1 MLNPK
6 IINQYKNKKVDA
18 ASDMPDIRSKNI
30 LMGFWH
36 NWPSEPGQGYQ
47 QGLFKEMQLTDIPEA
62 YNVVA
67 VAFMKGAGIPT
78 FKPYNLSDEA
88 FRAQVAALNAQG
100 RAVLIS
106 LGGADA
112 HIELHAGQ
120 EEPLAYEII
129 RLVEVYGFDG
139 LDIDLEQAAI
149 TFADNRTVLPAAL
162 RMVRE
167 HYETEGKHFIISMA
181 PEFPYL
187 RASKKLPA
195 LKEITTYFPI
205 LKEFVTFLESFRS
218 GGAYLAYINALED
231 IYDFIAPQ
239 YYNQGGDGVWVEEL
253 NLLVTQNNDA
263 HKKAFLYY
271 LTDSLIHGTRGF
283 TKIPA
288 DRLAIGLP
296 TNNDAAA
303 NGYVINPQDVKN
315 ALQELEDAGNPIRGL
330 MTWSVNWDAG
340 KDKTGKDYNWEF
352 VNRYG
357 YLTGGETPVPD
368 KPPVP
373 ADLTLSWQTKDSVT
387 LIWRLSEGTHPIRVY
402 NLFRNGTPVGD
413 PTAPPFVDTDVS
425 PGAVYDYQISA
436 TDIEGNTSDLS
447 QVLTVYMD
455 HDQPPS
461 APTDLKATDIT
472 AYSVSLE
479 WTAPSGPHRI
489 KQYIVYRNRMR
500 LITVTAPQTTYTDAG
515 LTPETD
521 YVYEI
526 SAQDKDDA
534 VSAGSESLTVTTE
547 LDSGGNVTVW
557 APGVQYQAGNEVT
570 HQGISYRCLQS
581 HKSIPEWSPEL
592 PGSASLWLLLGRS
605 TGSKH

>member
-373 ADLTLSWQTKDSVT
+373 LT
-387 LIWRLSEGTHPIRVY
+387 
-402 NLFRNGTPVGD
+402 
-413 PTAPPFVDTDVS
+413 
-425 PGAVYDYQISA
+425 
-436 TDIEGNTSDLS
+436 
-447 QVLTVYMD
+447 
-455 HDQPPS
+455 
-461 APTDLKATDIT
+461 
-472 AYSVSLE
+472 
-479 WTAPSGPHRI
+479 
-489 KQYIVYRNRMR
+489 
-500 LITVTAPQTTYTDAG
+500 
-515 LTPETD
+515 
-521 YVYEI
+521 
-526 SAQDKDDA
+526 
-534 VSAGSESLTVTTE
+534 
-547 LDSGGNVTVW
+547 
-557 APGVQYQAGNEVT
+557 
-570 HQGISYRCLQS
+570 
-581 HKSIPEWSPEL
+581 
-592 PGSASLWLLLGRS
+592 
-605 TGSKH
+605 